1 MPSSDTQFKKGQ
13 SGNPQGRPRLSSKEH
28 SYRKLLNYEI
38 LEAFYR
44 YSHKTG
50 HELDAMA
57 KDPSLLSKER
67 LLIML
72 LRDSIENPKYV
83 LKFIKSAVGIR

>member
-13 SGNPQGRPRLSSKEH
+13 SGNPQGRPKLSSKEH

-50 HELDAMA
+50 YELDTLS
-57 KDPSLLSKER
+57 KDTNLSSKER
-67 LLIML
+67 ILISLLNDCL
-72 LRDSIENPKYV
+72 EHPKFY
-83 LKFIKSAVGIR
+83 LKFIKSALGIR